1 MIVASRSCFTSYNQ
15 QPGDW
20 ICKKCNYLNWRRRKV
35 CQTCLPCACTLR
47 RPALSSVNQVL
58 TDAEGNGDSIS
69 AAIQAERITLLTS
82 VLAQNQLSDGNSGNS
97 SPLPVVRSHS
107 STPPNTHHPRRPTET
122 PGLLPNSV
130 HRSHSQLELTAQY
143 THINSR
149 PIYQTSGHRQQPS
162 PLYTTGP
169 EFNQGHQV
177 LAPAPLLPSF
187 LQDIVQSPTLSPS
200 SSSSADLSSLEEDT
214 NVVQDVSGEKRQ
226 GASPLVNIWRLGIEE
241 SQSYNVL
248 ALQNRPHPT
257 SGALNVP
264 THHVR

>member
-1 MIVASRSCFTSYNQ
+1 M
-15 QPGDW
+15 
-20 ICKKCNYLNWRRRKV
+20 
-35 CQTCLPCACTLR
+35 
-47 RPALSSVNQVL
+47 
-58 TDAEGNGDSIS
+58 
-69 AAIQAERITLLTS
+69 LTS
-82 VLAQNQLSDGNSGNS
+82 VLTQGQLSDGNTGNG

-107 STPPNTHHPRRPTET
+107 STPPNTHHPRRLTERS
-122 PGLLPNSV
+122 GLRPNSV
-130 HRSHSQLELTAQY
+130 HRSNSQLELTAQY

-149 PIYQTSGHRQQPS
+149 PIYQTSGHRQPS

-226 GASPLVNIWRLGIEE
+226 ASPLANIWRLGIEE

-248 ALQNRPHPT
+248 ALQNRQHLI
-257 SGALNVP
+257 SGARNVP
-264 THHVR
+264 MHHVR